1 MNATP
6 FGIGIGIA
14 LCSAATAYAL
24 LTLVALL
31 GARWRRRATAT
42 TDTAVSI
49 LKPLHG
55 MEPRLYENLRSFCL
69 QDYPAFQ
76 LLFGVR
82 DEADPALAVARRL
95 RREFP
100 QLDITVV
107 VDARRHGRNR
117 KVSNLTNLA
126 QHARH
131 PWLVI
136 ADSDISVGPDYLRRV
151 CAPLANSGTGIV
163 TCLYRGRAAG
173 GFWSHLGT
181 LFIDEWF
188 VPAVHIARLFG
199 SQAFGFGATLALRRS
214 TLSAIGGFESIAD
227 ELADDYR
234 LAERV
239 RDVGLT
245 TELSDYIVTTDV
257 TEESVRALMTH
268 ELRWMRTIRMLSPLG
283 FPCMVVSF
291 GLVVAAIGASLT
303 GGSGTALVLLAVT
316 CAARAA
322 LHFAVAPRTPRWF
335 WRAGL
340 TLPLMLL
347 RDVLNLALWATA
359 FAGRHVAWAGHE
371 LHSQNVDPL

>member
-1 MNATP
+1 MNATS
-6 FGIGIGIA
+6 FGIGIA

-42 TDTAVSI
+42 ADTAVSI

-82 DEADPALAVARRL
+82 DAADPALAVARQL

-107 VDARRHGRNR
+107 VDARRHGRNH

-126 QHARH
+126 QRARH

-136 ADSDISVGPDYLRRV
+136 ADSDISVGPDYLQRV
-151 CAPLANSGTGIV
+151 CAPLANPATGIV

-239 RDVGLT
+239 RGVGLT
-245 TELSDYIVTTDV
+245 TELSGYIVTTDV
-257 TEESVRALMTH
+257 TEDSVRALMTH

-303 GGSGTALVLLAVT
+303 GGSETALVLLAVT

-322 LHFAVAPRTPRWF
+322 LHFAVAQRKPHWF
-335 WRAGL
+335 SRAGL

-359 FAGRHVAWAGHE
+359 FAGRHVAWVGHE
-371 LHSQNVDPL
+371 LHSQKVDPL

>member
-1 MNATP
+1 MNATS
-6 FGIGIGIA
+6 FGIGIA

-42 TDTAVSI
+42 ADTAVSI

-82 DEADPALAVARRL
+82 DAADPALAVARQL

-107 VDARRHGRNR
+107 VDARRHGRNH

-126 QHARH
+126 QRARH

-136 ADSDISVGPDYLRRV
+136 ADSDISVGPDYLQRV
-151 CAPLANSGTGIV
+151 CAPLANPATGIV

-214 TLSAIGGFESIAD
+214 TLDAIGGFESIAD

-239 RDVGLT
+239 RGVGLT
-245 TELSDYIVTTDV
+245 TELSGYIVTTDV
-257 TEESVRALMTH
+257 TEDSLRPLMTH

-291 GLVVAAIGASLT
+291 GLVVAAIGTSLT
-303 GGSGTALVLLAVT
+303 GGSETALVLLAVT

-322 LHFAVAPRTPRWF
+322 LHFAVAQRKPRWF

-371 LHSQNVDPL
+371 LHSQKVDPL